1 MWQRRMTILFSFFGW
16 ALFSS
21 FCFFWRLRP
30 RSIDLFA
37 PFLFCILMLWYHL
50 PVTHVFW
57 VTRDLDQSAT
67 TSFPSD
73 PQSFSIASMLLLLL
87 SLPILHASVASIH
100 LVKLIL
106 NYFHY
111 SQLSSITSFGIVLKV
126 AVPLWLF
133 FFETVTYI
141 WLCTCS
147 FLVLFQGLVQCM
159 FFWQA
164 FFYRNHP

>member
-1 MWQRRMTILFSFFGW
+1 
-16 ALFSS
+16 
-21 FCFFWRLRP
+21 
-30 RSIDLFA
+30 
-37 PFLFCILMLWYHL
+37 
-50 PVTHVFW
+50 
-57 VTRDLDQSAT
+57 
-67 TSFPSD
+67 
-73 PQSFSIASMLLLLL
+73 MLLLLL

-159 FFWQA
+159 FF
-164 FFYRNHP
+164 